1 MSVLVRRVAAGV
13 FYTVGLVLVP
23 ISVVAV
29 DLKVSPTILLAE
41 KYSNNLFLSA
51 QSTAS
56 DRVTVI
62 NPGVLIALQTADT
75 QLGVDY
81 GINKQ
86 IVKNSSQL
94 DRTYQTLDVN
104 FSAYQQE
111 NLSFASS
118 ASIREQPISY
128 GSNLTTSRIV
138 VSNDFEEVKSGFV
151 NPSLSLSGRNYGVKA
166 DYTFGL
172 SRYETQ
178 TTSSSNLHSVALEVD
193 SGRHRGPIMVSAKW
207 NETNIDYVNVKGGSS
222 SFLDLYLQMA
232 YQYNS
237 KLQFSYGRGKEQ
249 NVNERLSTRSEGY
262 YWKTGLSYR
271 PKSYMSLNLS
281 SGEHYYGRSY
291 SGALSYDRSRI
302 IIEVGYEEETTS
314 DARRVFAPEG
324 GGASEP
330 DFSSY
335 LRVRND
341 IFLTKTLTSR
351 IEYQRHRLR
360 LQYSNSGIHRA
371 SQGISLFQRTYSH
384 RFMATYQ
391 MKREDSLAV
400 SYDYVRIWSDPNESV
415 SADGTL
421 SVNYLRQLNRKL
433 SLALDLSSRIRSA
446 SGDRAGY
453 REKQIIAT
461 VEMSF

>member
-1 MSVLVRRVAAGV
+1 MSVLARRVAVGALC
-13 FYTVGLVLVP
+13 TAGLVLVP
-23 ISVVAV
+23 ISVIAAN
-29 DLKVSPTILLAE
+29 LKVSPSILLAE

-51 QSTAS
+51 QPTVS

-62 NPGVLIALQTADT
+62 NPAMLITFQTADT

-104 FSAYQQE
+104 FSAYQQD

-128 GSNLTTSRIV
+128 GNATTSRIV
-138 VSNDFEEVKSGFV
+138 VSNDFEEVKSGFI
-151 NPSLSLSGRNYGVKA
+151 NPSLSLEGRNYGVKA

-178 TTSSSNLHSVALEVD
+178 SNSSSNLHGVTLEVD

-207 NETNIDYVNVKGGSS
+207 SETHIDYVNIKDGSS
-222 SFLDLYLQMA
+222 SFLDAYLQMA

-237 KLQFSYGRGKEQ
+237 KLQFSYARGKEQ
-249 NVNERLSTRSEGY
+249 NVDDRLLTRSEGY
-262 YWKTGLSYR
+262 YWKTGLSFR

-302 IIEVGYEEETTS
+302 IIDAGYEEETTS

-324 GGASEP
+324 GSSEP

-360 LQYSNSGIHRA
+360 LHYSNSGVHRT
-371 SQGISLFQRTYSH
+371 SQGRNLFQRTYTH
-384 RFMATYQ
+384 RFMAVYQ
-391 MKREDSLAV
+391 MKREDSLTV
-400 SYDYVRIWSDPNESV
+400 RYDYIRIWSDPNESV

-421 SVNYLRQLNRKL
+421 SVNYLRQFNRRL

-446 SGDRAGY
+446 SGSRPGY
-453 REKQIIAT
+453 REKQVVAT

>member
-1 MSVLVRRVAAGV
+1 MSALARRVAVGM
-13 FYTVGLVLVP
+13 FYAVGLVAVS
-23 ISVVAV
+23 INVVAA
-29 DLKVSPTILLAE
+29 DLKVFPTVLLAE
-41 KYSNNLFLSA
+41 KYSSNLFLAA
-51 QSTAS
+51 QSTVS

-62 NPGVLIALQTADT
+62 NPGVLIAFQTADT

-81 GINKQ
+81 DINKQ

-104 FSAYQQE
+104 FSAYQQD

-128 GSNLTTSRIV
+128 GNLTTSRIV

-151 NPSLSLSGRNYGVKA
+151 NPSLSLSGRNYRAKA

-207 NETNIDYVNVKGGSS
+207 NETNIDYVNVKDGSS

-249 NVNERLSTRSEGY
+249 NVNERISTRSEGY

-291 SGALSYDRSRI
+291 AGALSYDRSRI
-302 IIEVGYEEETTS
+302 TIEAGYEEETTS

-324 GGASEP
+324 GRTSEP

-360 LQYSNSGIHRA
+360 LHYSNSGVHRT

-400 SYDYVRIWSDPNESV
+400 RYDYIRIWSDPNESA

-421 SVNYLRQLNRKL
+421 SINYLRQLNREL

-453 REKQIIAT
+453 REKQVVAT